1 MIRMLKNFR
10 NRNSGKI
17 AISYSLLLIVIF
29 VMPVAKIPSQG
40 PDLQVDKIM
49 HCLLFFIYFV
59 ILIKSLEQY
68 NHVIIKSMIISLS
81 FALFTEFLQS
91 LLPYRSASFQDFLA
105 DSAGILVGLILKE
118 SLSAK

>member
-29 VMPVAKIPSQG
+29 VMPVPKIPSQG

-68 NHVIIKSMIISLS
+68 NHVIIKSMIISLC

-118 SLSAK
+118 SLPAK